1 MLAIMAFNLGKIKVI
16 KRPTKSIIKSS
27 AVKSHDGCSI
37 NCLLRIVQMVFAV
50 SSPSGKVASIGVLR
64 GFMIPAAE
72 GLTKTILLLKTREG
86 TFSLMT
92 SKNE

>member
-1 MLAIMAFNLGKIKVI
+1 MA
-16 KRPTKSIIKSS
+16 
-27 AVKSHDGCSI
+27 
-37 NCLLRIVQMVFAV
+37 QMVFAV
-50 SSPSGKVASIGVLR
+50 NSPIGKVASIGVLI

-72 GLTKTILLLKTREG
+72 GLTKTILFLKTREG